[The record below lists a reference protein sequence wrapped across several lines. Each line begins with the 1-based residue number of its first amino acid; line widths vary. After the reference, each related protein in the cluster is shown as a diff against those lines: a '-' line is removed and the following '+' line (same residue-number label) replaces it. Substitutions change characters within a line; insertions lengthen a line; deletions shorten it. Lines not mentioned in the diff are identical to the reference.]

1 MDKLEKGNKMKVKI
15 KTWERM
21 ESEFGLD
28 TINDI
33 DCKESFNKYMEKSL
47 PEDRIIEIVKDKK
60 YSDDVL
66 YNVYVWYT
74 NTSIITE
81 WNISDNMIEEVIE
94 D

>member
-1 MDKLEKGNKMKVKI
+1 MKVKI

-33 DCKESFNKYMEKSL
+33 DCKETFNEYMEKSL
-47 PEDRIIEIVKDKK
+47 PEDRIIEIVKDEK

-74 NTSIITE
+74 NTSAITE

-94 D
+94 E

>member
-1 MDKLEKGNKMKVKI
+1 MKVKI

-33 DCKESFNKYMEKSL
+33 DCKESFNEYMEKSL
-47 PEDRIIEIVKDKK
+47 PKDRIIEIVKDKK

-74 NTSIITE
+74 NTPVITQ
-81 WNISDNMIEEVIE
+81 WHISDNMIEEVIE
-94 D
+94 E